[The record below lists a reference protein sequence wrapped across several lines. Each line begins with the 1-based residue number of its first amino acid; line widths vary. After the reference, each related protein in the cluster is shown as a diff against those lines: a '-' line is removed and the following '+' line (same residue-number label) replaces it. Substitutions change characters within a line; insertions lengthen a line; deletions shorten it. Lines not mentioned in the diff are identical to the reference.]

1 MVALKSRRRTTT
13 LPWGGNMDNYIIRV
27 YRRGRHKSDE
37 ISGLVEQVGSS
48 QRRPFQ
54 TLRGLISIVRQ
65 LVGGE
70 NRHSGNV
77 TSMEPDEKREV
88 VNNK

>member
-1 MVALKSRRRTTT
+1 
-13 LPWGGNMDNYIIRV
+13 MDSYIVRV
-27 YRRGRHKSDE
+27 YRRGRTKPDE

-65 LVGGE
+65 LIGGE
-70 NRHSGNV
+70 DRDSANV
-77 TSMEPDEKREV
+77 TSMGPDEKQEV
-88 VNNK
+88 LINE

>member
-1 MVALKSRRRTTT
+1 
-13 LPWGGNMDNYIIRV
+13 MDSYIIRV
-27 YRRGRHKSDE
+27 YRRGRSKPDE

-65 LVGGE
+65 LIGGE
-70 NRHSGNV
+70 DRATANV
-77 TSMEPDEKREV
+77 TSLTPDDG
-88 VNNK
+88 